1 MAKNTE
7 AHDASEF
14 SLPRPRKLKEFLG
27 EKVIISDFIRR
38 EFQGKPF
45 FEVGLIVENTGETV
59 RVNTANKYV
68 FAFFESIPP
77 TACPIQAIFYSKG
90 GQSRS
95 ILIKGW
101 NSPDEVEEAEPEVG
115 FDE

>member
-1 MAKNTE
+1 MAKTTE
-7 AHDASEF
+7 ARDASEF
-14 SLPRPRKLKEFLG
+14 NLPRPRKLKEFLG
-27 EKVIISDFIRR
+27 EKVIITDFIRR

-45 FEVGLIVENTGETV
+45 FEIGLIIENTGETV
-59 RVNTANKYV
+59 RINTGNKYV
-68 FAFFESIPP
+68 FAFFESISPSV
-77 TACPIQAIFYSKG
+77 CPIQAIFYTKG

-101 NSPDEVEEAEPEVG
+101 NTPEEVPEDEPEVD